1 MVLNRVTFI
10 YLPDIFKYYPMK
22 TAKLYILFL
31 FMPFWAS
38 AQAEYLIIEK
48 ADTFNVYHIHLS
60 PFLSSND
67 RKVYVFEE
75 IPQSIA
81 KETAYINGK
90 RSGIEK
96 TYYPSGKLYQTFVYA
111 DDKLWGEYRQ
121 YAEDGTQLV
130 RGNFIDDKE
139 YGLWIDNISG
149 CTGRY
154 KNGQKQGRWRC
165 DEGEIP
171 YTLYIFRKGAI
182 KRMK

>member
-1 MVLNRVTFI
+1 MVLITFI
-10 YLPDIFKYYPMK
+10 FSIFADRKEKFFMK
-22 TAKLYILFL
+22 LFKLSVFFLCFPIL
-31 FMPFWAS
+31 AS
-38 AQAEYLIIEK
+38 AQEDILIVQK
-48 ADTFNVYHIHLS
+48 PDTFSMYHIHFS
-60 PFLSSND
+60 HNLSSND
-67 RKVYVFEE
+67 SKVYVFDEF
-75 IPQSIA
+75 PQSIA
-81 KETAYINGK
+81 KETSYLNGR

-139 YGLWIDNISG
+139 YGLWIDNITG

-165 DEGEIP
+165 NEGQVP
-171 YTLYIFRKGAI
+171 FKLYIYRKGLV